1 VRRFDPER
9 AGPLYRLVY
18 EALVELGEASVWDIQ
33 SYLIRRARKFVR
45 YEDLR
50 ERLARLEKEG
60 LVEKAE
66 LVGAVKPR
74 ILWRLK
80 DVRPRAGSPGQE
92 LGQPGSRRLQPS
104 RAPGRPRA
112 FSIRVTYGLNGW
124 WTAVHGVLRL

>member
-18 EALVELGEASVWDIQ
+18 EALVELGEASVRDIQ
-33 SYLIRRARKFVR
+33 SYLIRRAKRLVR

-60 LVEKAE
+60 LVEKAK

-74 ILWRLK
+74 ILGRLK
-80 DVRPRAGSPGQE
+80 EGGAPG
-92 LGQPGSRRLQPS
+92 
-104 RAPGRPRA
+104 GRPRPGT
-112 FSIRVTYGLNGW
+112 R
-124 WTAVHGVLRL
+124 TAREPEITAE

>member
-1 VRRFDPER
+1 LVVRRFDPER

-33 SYLIRRARKFVR
+33 SYLIRRARRFVR

-60 LVEKAE
+60 LVEKVK

-80 DVRPRAGSPGQE
+80 NGG
-92 LGQPGSRRLQPS
+92 
-104 RAPGRPRA
+104 APGRRPRPGT
-112 FSIRVTYGLNGW
+112 RVAREPEI
-124 WTAVHGVLRL
+124 TAE

>member
-1 VRRFDPER
+1 MRRFDPER

-18 EALVELGEASVWDIQ
+18 GVLVELEEASVRDIQ
-33 SYLIRRARKFVR
+33 SYLILRAKRLVR

-60 LVEKAE
+60 LVEKAK

-80 DVRPRAGSPGQE
+80 DGAAPG
-92 LGQPGSRRLQPS
+92 
-104 RAPGRPRA
+104 GRPRPGT
-112 FSIRVTYGLNGW
+112 RVAREPEI
-124 WTAVHGVLRL
+124 TAE